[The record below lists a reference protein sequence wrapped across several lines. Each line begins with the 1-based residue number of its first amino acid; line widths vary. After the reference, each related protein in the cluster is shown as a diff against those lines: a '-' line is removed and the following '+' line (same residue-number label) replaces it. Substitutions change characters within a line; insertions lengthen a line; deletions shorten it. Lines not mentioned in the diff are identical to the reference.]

1 MVRLRLVKVEEDFRI
16 LLQPRT
22 SDEVLFTPRIVKE
35 YEGEQYPTIYHRG
48 TIHRM
53 ISYPPKGIH
62 LIIALNNTSRIITL
76 NPLEILEIQGIEA
89 TWSKEHQGFIL
100 KDDGRRL
107 TETTPEE
114 AQG

>member
-22 SDEVLFTPRIVKE
+22 SDEVLFTPRIVEE

-53 ISYPPKGIH
+53 TSYPRKGIRF
-62 LIIALNNTSRIITL
+62 IVSLNNISRIITL
-76 NPLEILEIQGIEA
+76 NPSEILEIQGIEA
-89 TWSKEHQGFIL
+89 TWSEEHQGFIL

>member
-1 MVRLRLVKVEEDFRI
+1 MVRLRLVKVEEDFRV

-22 SDEVLFTPRIVKE
+22 SDSVEFTHRIVEE
-35 YEGEQYPTIYHRG
+35 YEGEQYPKIYHRG

-53 ISYPPKGIH
+53 TSYPRQGIRF
-62 LIIALNNTSRIITL
+62 IISLNNISRIITL
-76 NPLEILEIQGIEA
+76 NPSEILEIQGIEA
-89 TWSKEHQGFIL
+89 TWSEEHQGFIL